1 MAGYDVRIT
10 AEGKK
15 NGARDTLLQ
24 DDYALYLKE
33 AGMTRWDY
41 LKLQG
46 STSIYG
52 VYDWPFADSLH
63 IDNFIGNQSVRF
75 IQKDSLPQPWFMW
88 VSFCGPHN
96 PWDPPARYTSP
107 YLTMNLPKARSLP
120 GELASKPPDHT
131 RVRYNYTGRLPKYM
145 ESVPDSHDSIIH
157 RIRAGHYGNLTMIDE
172 QLGLIIESLKARM
185 QLKNTLIVFS
195 SDHGAHLGDHEN
207 IHKGTHYERSAHVPM
222 IAWFPGFISP
232 GRTNSF
238 SAHVDLMP
246 TFLNLAGIVPPESLD
261 GEDLWPLM
269 LDQNEVIKPH
279 VYNEIRGTYSIITHH
294 YKLGITPGDSAADLY
309 DREDDPDELHNL
321 YGNEAYQPVIDSLL
335 QLMAESR
342 PWLLVGWPYE

>member
-1 MAGYDVRIT
+1 
-10 AEGKK
+10 
-15 NGARDTLLQ
+15 
-24 DDYALYLKE
+24 
-33 AGMTRWDY
+33 
-41 LKLQG
+41 
-46 STSIYG
+46 
-52 VYDWPFADSLH
+52 
-63 IDNFIGNQSVRF
+63 
-75 IQKDSLPQPWFMW
+75 
-88 VSFCGPHN
+88 
-96 PWDPPARYTSP
+96 
-107 YLTMNLPKARSLP
+107 
-120 GELASKPPDHT
+120 
-131 RVRYNYTGRLPKYM
+131 M